1 MKMDKKAIKFDDTEI
16 EEYKFYL
23 HKTSISINDID
34 INETVVFNKLPVGEK
49 DFEYFIGYKDN

>member
-1 MKMDKKAIKFDDTEI
+1 MDKKAIKFDDTEI